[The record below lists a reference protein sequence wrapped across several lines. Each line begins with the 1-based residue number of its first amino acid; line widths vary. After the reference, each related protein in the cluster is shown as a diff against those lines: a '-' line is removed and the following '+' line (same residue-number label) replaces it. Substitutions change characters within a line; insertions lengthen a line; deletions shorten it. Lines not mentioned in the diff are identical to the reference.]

1 MKLLVAA
8 LGVTAFAAVDAKPN
22 NNLLV
27 ILTDQQ
33 RYDTI
38 RMVQEERGVPEHAR
52 IHTPNLDR
60 IAREGA
66 YFRNAYT
73 HCAVCVPAR
82 ASFLTGKFR
91 NFSTQCF
98 YNT

>member
-1 MKLLVAA
+1 MKFTVSLLVAYLA
-8 LGVTAFAAVDAKPN
+8 VLAITATAN
-22 NNLLV
+22 TGERRNNLIV

-38 RMVQEERGVPEHAR
+38 RLVQEERGLPEQSR
-52 IHTPNLDR
+52 IKTPNLDR
-60 IAREGA
+60 IAKEGA

-82 ASFLTGKFR
+82 ASLLTGK
-91 NFSTQCF
+91 
-98 YNT
+98 

>member
-1 MKLLVAA
+1 MKFVISSLFVCFTLLANADADGNANANAA
-8 LGVTAFAAVDAKPN
+8 AQR
-22 NNLLV
+22 NNLIV

-38 RMVQEERGVPEHAR
+38 RLVQEERGLPERSR
-52 IHTPNLDR
+52 IRTPNLDR

-82 ASFLTGKFR
+82 ASLLTGE
-91 NFSTQCF
+91 
-98 YNT
+98 

>member
-1 MKLLVAA
+1 MKLDIAA
-8 LGVTAFAAVDAKPN
+8 LVSFTILALTTIATAAKTYVAEKR
-22 NNLLV
+22 NNLIV

-38 RMVQEERGVPEHAR
+38 RLVQQERGVPEQSR
-52 IHTPNLDR
+52 IKTPNLDR

-82 ASFLTGKFR
+82 ASFLTGEK
-91 NFSTQCF
+91 
-98 YNT
+98 

>member
-1 MKLLVAA
+1 MKFTGVSLLVAYFA
-8 LGVTAFAAVDAKPN
+8 VLAATASAN
-22 NNLLV
+22 TGERRNNLIV

-38 RMVQEERGVPEHAR
+38 RIVQEERGLPEQSR
-52 IHTPNLDR
+52 IKTPNLDR
-60 IAREGA
+60 IAKEGA

-82 ASFLTGKFR
+82 ASLLTGE
-91 NFSTQCF
+91 
-98 YNT
+98 

>member
-1 MKLLVAA
+1 MTTKLLNAVVLLATIA
-8 LGVTAFAAVDAKPN
+8 LVPIALAE
-22 NNLLV
+22 NNLIV

-38 RMVQEERGVPEHAR
+38 RMVQEERGWPEHSH
-52 IHTPNLDR
+52 INTPTLDR

-82 ASFLTGKFR
+82 ASL
-91 NFSTQCF
+91 
-98 YNT
+98 